1 MSNAV
6 ILVIFAVVSYFIGNI
21 NWAILISTLRKK
33 DIRKLG
39 SGNPGTLNM
48 SRNFGLKLGLLT
60 FFLDIMKGVVPT
72 LTAYFVLENRGYFF
86 GTEFFVVDLAIY
98 LCGLCAVLGHI
109 YPVVF
114 KFKGGKGIATTIGVF
129 IVCNAVQGWEW
140 ALVSV
145 MAILA
150 ALIFIYITEFGA
162 MGSFIAIT
170 PPVVSGG
177 IYLFLSYANGSR
189 ETLVYYVITNMIIFA
204 ICFFTWF
211 AHRKNIERM
220 LSGDEHATSIKQM
233 VLKAKMKKA
242 AAKEGA
248 NNINNAEKTE
258 TEEKDG
264 KSADN

>member
-1 MSNAV
+1 MNNTV
-6 ILVIFAVVSYFIGNI
+6 ILIIFALASYFIGNI
-21 NWAILISTLRKK
+21 NWAILISTIRKK
-33 DIRKLG
+33 DIRKMG

-60 FFLDIMKGVVPT
+60 FFLDIMKGVIPT
-72 LTAYFVLENRGYFF
+72 LTAYFVLIGRGYFD
-86 GTEFFVVDLAIY
+86 GTEFLVADLAIY

-109 YPVVF
+109 YPVVY
-114 KFKGGKGIATTIGVF
+114 KFKGGKGIATTIGVC
-129 IVCNAVQGWEW
+129 IVCNSVQGWEW
-140 ALVSV
+140 ALVSI

-170 PPVVSGG
+170 PPVISGG
-177 IYLFLSYANGSR
+177 IYLFLSYANKGK
-189 ETLVYYVITNMIIFA
+189 ETLAFYIVTNMLIFA

-242 AAKEGA
+242 AAKEKEKA
-248 NNINNAEKTE
+248 ENSDNNQ
-258 TEEKDG
+258 
-264 KSADN
+264 

>member
-1 MSNAV
+1 MSNTLL
-6 ILVIFAVVSYFIGNI
+6 LVIFAAASYFIGNI
-21 NWAILISTLRKK
+21 NWAIIISAIRKK
-33 DIRKLG
+33 DIRKMG

-72 LTAYFVLENRGYFF
+72 LLSYFILRSRGTFS
-86 GTEFFVVDLAIY
+86 GTEFRISDLAVY

-109 YPVVF
+109 YPVAF

-129 IVCNAVQGWEW
+129 IVCNSVQGWQW
-140 ALVSV
+140 ALVPI
-145 MAILA
+145 MAMIA

-170 PPVVSGG
+170 PPVISGS
-177 IYLFLSYANGSR
+177 IYLFLNYAGGNNA
-189 ETLVYYVITNMIIFA
+189 TLAYYIITNMLIFA

-220 LSGDEHATSIKQM
+220 LAGDEHATSIKQM
-233 VLKAKMKKA
+233 VLKMKMKKA
-242 AAKEGA
+242 AAKEDA
-248 NNINNAEKTE
+248 ENNLE
-258 TEEKDG
+258 TENGEKDTHIENE
-264 KSADN
+264 KNS